1 MDAPSPE
8 EENLAQEPTPE
19 AWIGRQVAVT
29 LNVRNPDEFRGRLEE
44 VNDRG
49 VTLVIGPDSPK
60 EAVTFYPWG
69 SIRRLRLC
77 EGNSSTVKTPGKRL
91 AGDPGWFS

>member
-1 MDAPSPE
+1 MDERNTS
-8 EENLAQEPTPE
+8 LAKDPTPE
-19 AWIGRQVAVT
+19 AWIGRGVAVT
-29 LNVRNPDEFRGRLEE
+29 LNVRTPDEFTGRLEE

-49 VTLVIGPDSPK
+49 VTLVLGPGS
-60 EAVTFYPWG
+60 EGETVVFYPWG

-77 EGNSSTVKTPGKRL
+77 GETDVRPVRRPGRRL